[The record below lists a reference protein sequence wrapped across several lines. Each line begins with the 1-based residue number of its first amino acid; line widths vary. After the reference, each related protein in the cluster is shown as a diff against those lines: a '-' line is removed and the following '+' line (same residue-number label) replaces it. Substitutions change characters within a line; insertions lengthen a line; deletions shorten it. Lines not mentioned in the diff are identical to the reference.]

1 MYDIRAKCCWKRYYD
16 RHVPREIPRKNIKLP
31 SYTTRPK
38 REKEKE
44 GLDYFF
50 VTLEKFDE
58 MKKKE
63 SYLEFRNIMVINMP
77 QIKINYMK
85 PLKIKVK

>member
-1 MYDIRAKCCWKRYYD
+1 MAEVFEECIKIYR
-16 RHVPREIPRKNIKLP
+16 NLTQKLP
-31 SYTTRPK
+31 YLVAELERSK
-38 REKEKE
+38 KAEKKEKE
-44 GLDYFF
+44 GLGYFF